1 MKSIF
6 FFTLLSGCIFLACN
20 SKRSEQTDSTKN
32 TPPAEVANNQTPA
45 PVANDPACFRYFGNK
60 DTVYLQL
67 SELYGT
73 MTGMLL
79 YKNYQKDKNLGTL
92 QGKMMGDVLLAEYTF
107 KSEGMMSTRQVAFKK
122 KGDDYIE
129 GFGDVKDVNGKV
141 TFKDPT
147 ALKYDESRVF
157 VKVPC
162 KK

>member
-6 FFTLLSGCIFLACN
+6 YITLISGCILLACN
-20 SKRSEQTDSTKN
+20 SKPSDQTDSSKITS
-32 TPPAEVANNQTPA
+32 PPEVAKNQTSA
-45 PVANDPACFRYFGNK
+45 SITNGAACFRYFGTK

-73 MTGMLL
+73 MTGMLV

-92 QGKMMGDVLLAEYTF
+92 QGKMVGDILLAEYTF
-107 KSEGMMSTRQVAFKK
+107 SSEGVTSTRQVAFRK

-129 GFGDVKDVNGKV
+129 GFGDVNDVNGKV
-141 TFKDPT
+141 IFKDLS
-147 ALKYDESRVF
+147 ALKFDESRVY
-157 VKVPC
+157 VQVPC